1 MNIIIKNRNR
11 VIDNAQIEVLKTLT
25 GEFERKDLEEQLV
38 NLTFNK
44 VIIDITAIKN
54 YYDPT
59 SLFYFLSYFD
69 VNKVIL
75 LLDDSPLVNSNAFLT
90 SLIDKGYYN
99 FTRNTSGINY
109 LIDHPNKYEDVVKYK
124 QVTIQS
130 AFNPIAG
137 NLNETKPSSSTEQV
151 NYQKSKN
158 QKVIGIQNLTEHAGS
173 TTLMYMMV
181 KQLLPN
187 YKVKGIEMMK
197 QDSLY
202 FRDNN
207 ILYATSLEDLKM
219 RLSSIKDLDVIIID
233 LNDIDGRDICDE
245 ILFLV
250 DPGIVKLNKL
260 LKGGSI
266 VYERIQ
272 NGKVVL
278 NRSAI
283 LQQEVNTFE
292 YETKLKVFL
301 NIPNINDR
309 KDNNASINALLVKL
323 GFNKQ
328 SGHGL
333 FSSFK

>member
-75 LLDDSPLVNSNAFLT
+75 LLDDSPLVNSNGFLT

-99 FTRNTSGINY
+99 FTRNISGINY
-109 LIDHPNKYEDVVKYK
+109 LIDHPNKYEDVEKYK
-124 QVTIQS
+124 QVTIQN
-130 AFNPIAG
+130 AFNPLTG
-137 NLNETKPSSSTEQV
+137 NLTETKGPTSQV
-151 NYQKSKN
+151 TYEKN
-158 QKVIGIQNLTEHAGS
+158 KKQKVIGIQNLTEHSGA
-173 TTLMYMMV
+173 TTLMYLML
-181 KQLLPN
+181 KQLSSSC
-187 YKVKGIEMMK
+187 KVKGIEMMK

-207 ILYATSLEDLKM
+207 ITYATSLEDLKM
-219 RLSSIKDLDVIIID
+219 RISSMRDVEVIIVD
-233 LNDIDGRDICDE
+233 LNDIDGKEVCDE

-250 DPGIVKLNKL
+250 EPGIIKLNKL
-260 LKGGSI
+260 LKSGSI
-266 VYERIQ
+266 IFEKIQ
-272 NGKVVL
+272 NGKVIL

-283 LQQEVNTFE
+283 LQEEINTFE
-292 YETKLKVFL
+292 YETKLKIFL

-309 KDNNASINALLVKL
+309 KENNTAINALLAKL
-323 GFNKQ
+323 GLKKQ
-328 SGHGL
+328 TSHGL
-333 FSSFK
+333 FDLFK

>member
-1 MNIIIKNRNR
+1 MNIIIKNKNR

-54 YYDPT
+54 YYDST

-69 VNKVIL
+69 INKVII
-75 LLDDSPLVNSNAFLT
+75 LLDDSPLVNSKEFLT

-109 LIDHPNKYEDVVKYK
+109 LIDHPNKYEDVEKYK

-137 NLNETKPSSSTEQV
+137 NLNETKPETPSQV
-151 NYQKSKN
+151 SYEKNKN
-158 QKVIGIQNLTEHAGS
+158 QKVIGIQNLTEHSGA
-173 TTLMYMMV
+173 TTLMYLML
-181 KQLLPN
+181 KQLSPN
-187 YKVKGIEMMK
+187 YKVKGIELMK
-197 QDSLY
+197 QDSIY

-207 ILYATSLEDLKM
+207 ITYGTSLEDLKM
-219 RLSSIKDLDVIIID
+219 RISSMKDVDAIIVD
-233 LNDIDGRDICDE
+233 LNDIDGKDVCDE

-250 DPGIVKLNKL
+250 EPGIVKLNKL

-283 LQQEVNTFE
+283 LQEEINTFE
-292 YETKLKVFL
+292 YETKLKVFS

-309 KDNNASINALLVKL
+309 KDNIASINALLVNL
-323 GFNKQ
+323 GFKKQ
-328 SGHGL
+328 SSRGL
-333 FSSFK
+333 FGLFK